1 MLKLIAAIQAWNTNE
16 EGATA
21 IEYGL
26 IAAGVALAIAAIVFT
41 RGDSVEGKFTEINTA
56 VEGAPR

>member
-1 MLKLIAAIQAWNTNE
+1 MTNLFARFAKEE

-26 IAAGVALAIAAIVFT
+26 IAAILSVAIIAAVGGVRDELNATFT
-41 RGDSVEGKFTEINTA
+41 SVSGELAANN
-56 VEGAPR
+56 AP